1 MPTSNTRPA
10 KITGKIDK
18 PLPPIPQLNVREIL
32 RDPLTFFP
40 TLARQYGDVVGYR
53 RTPEPAYLVNH
64 PDYIRHILMDNNRN
78 YSKETYINQMFKSV
92 VADGLLTA
100 EGGDWL
106 QQRRLMQP
114 AFHHKRIASLDAVI
128 TGEVQKMLDRWKA
141 YSDKREPLDISRE
154 MAVLTLNITTR
165 ALFGVDIGEDAGLV
179 GDEVLITAD
188 LLEKPSNP
196 RVQKA
201 TRAVDKVV
209 YGIIEERRRTRG
221 DSGDLLSIMMEV
233 RDQDTGLGMNDLEL
247 RNQVLTLLLA
257 GYETTSSVL
266 TWTWYLLSSHPQA
279 VERLRAETAK
289 NIGERIPASQ
299 DLPKLQY
306 ARMVFEES
314 MRLYPPAWIL
324 GRKALAEDEIGG
336 FMIPANAVIAISPY
350 VVHRHPDFWEAA
362 EVFDPERFSPERSVN
377 RHRFAYIPFGAGP
390 RQCIGNNLAMLE
402 AQLIITM
409 VARSYTMRLVPDQAI
424 KPQAIFILRPNRA
437 ILMQLEEG

>member
-1 MPTSNTRPA
+1 MN
-10 KITGKIDK
+10 K
-18 PLPPIPQLNVREIL
+18 PLPPTPQLNAREIL
-32 RDPLTFFP
+32 RDPLAFFP
-40 TLARQYGDVVGYR
+40 TLARQYGDIVGYR

-78 YSKETYINQMFKSV
+78 YSKATYINQMFKSV

-100 EGGDWL
+100 EGEDWL

-128 TGEVQKMLDRWKA
+128 IGEVQKMLERWKT
-141 YSDKREPLDISRE
+141 SSQKGQPVDISRE

-165 ALFGVDIGEDAGLV
+165 ALFGVDIGEEAALV
-179 GDEVLITAD
+179 GDAVLISAD

-196 RVQKA
+196 RFRNA
-201 TRAVDKVV
+201 AHAVDKVV
-209 YGIIEERRRTRG
+209 YGIIDERRRTRG
-221 DSGDLLSIMMEV
+221 DLGDLLSILMEV
-233 RDQDTGLGMNDLEL
+233 RDVETGLGMNDLQL

-279 VERLRAETAK
+279 VERLRAESAK
-289 NIGERIPASQ
+289 NIGDRIPTSQ

-324 GRKALAEDEIGG
+324 GRKALADDEIGG
-336 FMIPANAVIAISPY
+336 YWIPANAVIAISPY
-350 VVHRHPDFWEAA
+350 VVHRHPGFWEDP
-362 EVFDPERFSPERSVN
+362 EVFDPERFSPEQTAR

-409 VARSYTMRLVPDQAI
+409 VARTFTLQLVPDQAI
-424 KPQAIFILRPNRA
+424 KPQPIFILRPNQE
-437 ILMQLEEG
+437 ILMQLQ